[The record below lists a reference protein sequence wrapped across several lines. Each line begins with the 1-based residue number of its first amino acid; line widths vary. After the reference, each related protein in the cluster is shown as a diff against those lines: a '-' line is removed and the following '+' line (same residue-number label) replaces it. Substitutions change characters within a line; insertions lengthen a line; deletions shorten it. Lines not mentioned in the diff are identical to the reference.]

1 MNCLPLLG
9 AIHSATMGRKN
20 KNKKKEGT
28 RKGKASAKQG
38 IGTSGS
44 SAGATVT
51 PSPPSLSLPSKLK
64 RERGTAATTP
74 LPPTFKWDDAQQPKK
89 SVLTPSDGAV
99 FDKCL
104 HKCYRGLSWEDPGS
118 LPNSLHRSFTT
129 AFDELNESGLFLY
142 DVIQPGGQRLSLT
155 MVTRTLIGEP
165 GSTYRYLGL
174 RLFSHPWCD
183 VDEDGNRVTLSK
195 ESQAG
200 SSLTRLG
207 YRPDCV
213 SALIRMGS
221 VNEALIARTD
231 ARLEEE
237 IAPKIPNGLLGS
249 ARYNLTLI
257 NRMEPT
263 SAKKDLKREGIYNL
277 GKTSVSWHKDSGLQD
292 FSSIAVY
299 HSLQDY
305 HGRDGGIG
313 SSNYDDDSKK
323 NKPWRVAVR
332 VASADSKTPALSI
345 PLPSGA
351 LYYLL
356 DDFNHQHEHAVLAGS
371 EMLRYSSTHRV
382 AREGQGTWQYL
393 RDKLKTIG
401 SKLTMFDDQAL
412 SRISSSAERKQL
424 VKFCRNMQ
432 MFLSEIEFDWLRQWY
447 VQGETHASLHPYWHK
462 PIEMLVDT
470 YRELEKFSVR
480 IVALLKKSAKKRV
493 PAISEDLFDV
503 MIEAMEG
510 RNKMRLQWQE
520 RYSDPIFSSL
530 DEGMRPM
537 NCPVLDRTESD
548 PNTEMTEDLEELRR
562 KLRKW
567 RSSWLVRMEASGD
580 GEQADSERRDGFPSA
595 QQEQEQGKRKRG
607 SDNGGAMSSV
617 TSSKGKK
624 IKKACGGGGLTKKE
638 QKRVASNWEKLKMK
652 SRKMK

>member
-1 MNCLPLLG
+1 
-9 AIHSATMGRKN
+9 MGRKN
-20 KNKKKEGT
+20 KNKNKKKKGGT
-28 RKGKASAKQG
+28 IKGEASDKQSQG
-38 IGTSGS
+38 IGTSDS
-44 SAGATVT
+44 SRTDAATCT
-51 PSPPSLSLPSKLK
+51 PKLHPALSLPSKLK

-74 LPPTFKWDDAQQPKK
+74 LPPTWKWDGPEHSKK
-89 SVLTPSDGAV
+89 TVLSPSDGAV
-99 FDKCL
+99 FDRCL
-104 HKCYRGLSWEDPGS
+104 RRCYRGLSWEDPSS
-118 LPNSLHRSFTT
+118 LPSSLHSSFTK
-129 AFDELNESGLFLY
+129 AFDDLNEAGLFLY

-183 VDEDGNRVTLSK
+183 VDEDGNRMTLSD
-195 ESQAG
+195 ESKPG
-200 SSLTRLG
+200 STLARLG

-213 SALIRMGS
+213 SALMRIGS
-221 VNEALIARTD
+221 VNEELIARTD

-237 IAPKIPNGLLGS
+237 IAPKIIPSGLVGS

-305 HGRDGGIG
+305 RGRRDGDVA
-313 SSNYDDDSKK
+313 SSNNDDDSKK

-382 AREGQGTWQYL
+382 AREGQGTWHYL
-393 RDKLKTIG
+393 RDKCKTIC
-401 SKLTMFDDQAL
+401 SKLTAFDDLAL
-412 SRISSSAERKQL
+412 SRISSSAERKKL
-424 VKFCRNMQ
+424 VKFCRIVQ
-432 MFLSEIEFDWLRQWY
+432 LFLSEIESDWLRQWY
-447 VQGETHASLHPYWHK
+447 VQGALHASLHPFWHK
-462 PIEMLVDT
+462 PIEILLDT
-470 YRELEKFSVR
+470 YRELETFSVR
-480 IVALLKKSAKKRV
+480 IVDLLKKSAKKTV
-493 PAISEDLFDV
+493 PAVSEDLFDV

-510 RNKMRLQWQE
+510 RYKMRQQWHE
-520 RYSDPIFSSL
+520 RYRDPIFSSL

-537 NCPVLDRTESD
+537 DCPVLDRTTFD
-548 PNTEMTEDLEELRR
+548 PSTEMTEELEDLRR
-562 KLRKW
+562 RLRKW
-567 RSSWLVRMEASGD
+567 RSSSLLRMETSGIEGGEDSGGRDAS
-580 GEQADSERRDGFPSA
+580 SSK
-595 QQEQEQGKRKRG
+595 QQQQGKRKRADG
-607 SDNGGAMSSV
+607 DDGATPNSS
-617 TSSKGKK
+617 SSKRKKNKK
-624 IKKACGGGGLTKKE
+624 IGGGGLTKKE
-638 QKRVASNWEKLKMK
+638 QKRVASNWEKLKLK
-652 SRKMK
+652 SKKIK

>member
-1 MNCLPLLG
+1 
-9 AIHSATMGRKN
+9 MGNN
-20 KNKKKEGT
+20 KNAA
-28 RKGKASAKQG
+28 RKMKGSRGKASAKQG
-38 IGTSGS
+38 VGS
-44 SAGATVT
+44 DASSNATADAAAPT
-51 PSPPSLSLPSKLK
+51 AAAISLPSKLK

-74 LPPTFKWDDAQQPKK
+74 LPPAWKWDGKDGSGGSHQPKK
-89 SVLTPSDGAV
+89 SVLSPSDGEA

-104 HKCYRGLSWEDPGS
+104 RRCYRGLSWEDPNA
-118 LPNSLHRSFTT
+118 LPSSLHRSFTT
-129 AFDELNESGLFLY
+129 AFDDLNEAGLFLY

-183 VDEDGNRVTLSK
+183 VDEDGNRIVSK
-195 ESQAG
+195 SEPG
-200 SSLTRLG
+200 SSLVRLG

-213 SALIRMGS
+213 SALVRMGS
-221 VNEALIARTD
+221 VNEALIDRTG
-231 ARLEEE
+231 ARLQQE
-237 IAPKIPNGLLGS
+237 IAPKIPNGLVGS

-263 SAKKDLKREGIYNL
+263 SAKKDLKRESIYNM

-305 HGRDGGIG
+305 TGEHGGAG
-313 SSNYDDDSKK
+313 SSDDDNSK
-323 NKPWRVAVR
+323 NKSWRVAVR

-393 RDKLKTIG
+393 RDKCNG
-401 SKLTMFDDQAL
+401 VRSKLAVSFNDQAL
-412 SRISSSAERKQL
+412 SRISSSAERKHL
-424 VKFCRNMQ
+424 VKFCRSVQ
-432 MFLSEIEFDWLRQWY
+432 MILSEIEFDWLRQWY
-447 VQGETHASLHPYWHK
+447 VQGRTHADLHPYWHQ
-462 PIEMLVDT
+462 PIETLLRT
-470 YRELEKFSVR
+470 YRELERFSVT
-480 IVALLKKSAKKRV
+480 IVNMLKKSPKKSV
-493 PAISEDLFDV
+493 PAICEDLFDV
-503 MIEAMEG
+503 MIEAIEE
-510 RNKMRLQWQE
+510 RNKVRLQWHE
-520 RYSDPIFSSL
+520 RYRDPIFSSL
-530 DEGMRPM
+530 DVGMRPM
-537 NCPVLDRTESD
+537 DCPVLDRTERNSD
-548 PNTEMTEDLEELRR
+548 TEMTEDLDNLRR

-567 RSSWLVRMEASGD
+567 RASSSLLHAKNGGGNGD
-580 GEQADSERRDGFPSA
+580 VDSEAMESSSGH
-595 QQEQEQGKRKRG
+595 QGKRKRG
-607 SDNGGAMSSV
+607 NEGDSDRSRSSN
-617 TSSKGKK
+617 SKGGKSKK
-624 IKKACGGGGLTKKE
+624 MGGDGLTGLTKKE

-652 SRKMK
+652 SKTK

>member
-1 MNCLPLLG
+1 
-9 AIHSATMGRKN
+9 MGRRKN

-44 SAGATVT
+44 SAGAAVT
-51 PSPPSLSLPSKLK
+51 QSPAALSLPSKLK
-64 RERGTAATTP
+64 RQRGTAATTP

-104 HKCYRGLSWEDPGS
+104 RKCYRGLSWEDPGS
-118 LPNSLHRSFTT
+118 LPNSLHRSFTS
-129 AFDELNESGLFLY
+129 AFDDLNEAGLFLY

-183 VDEDGNRVTLSK
+183 VDDDGNRITLSK

-200 SSLTRLG
+200 CTLTRLG

-237 IAPKIPNGLLGS
+237 IAPKIPNGLVGS

-305 HGRDGGIG
+305 RGRDGNVG
-313 SSNYDDDSKK
+313 SSNTDDDSKK

-332 VASADSKTPALSI
+332 VASADSTTPALSI

-424 VKFCRNMQ
+424 VKFCRNVQ
-432 MFLSEIEFDWLRQWY
+432 MFLSEIEFDWLRQWC
-447 VQGETHASLHPYWHK
+447 VQGKTHASLHPYWHK
-462 PIEMLVDT
+462 PIEMLLDA
-470 YRELEKFSVR
+470 YRELEKFSVM

-493 PAISEDLFDV
+493 RAISEDLFDV
-503 MIEAMEG
+503 MIEALEG

-520 RYSDPIFSSL
+520 RYRDPIFASL

-548 PNTEMTEDLEELRR
+548 PNTEMTEDLEGLRR

-567 RSSWLVRMEASGD
+567 RSSSLVRMEASGE
-580 GEQADSERRDGFPSA
+580 GEQADSLEGRVGSSSA
-595 QQEQEQGKRKRG
+595 QQQQEQGKRKRD
-607 SDNGGAMSSV
+607 SDNGDAISNANSSRG
-617 TSSKGKK
+617 TKMKK
-624 IKKACGGGGLTKKE
+624 VCGGGLTKKE

-652 SRKMK
+652 SNKMK

>member
-1 MNCLPLLG
+1 
-9 AIHSATMGRKN
+9 MGRKN

-28 RKGKASAKQG
+28 RKGKAPAKQQG
-38 IGTSGS
+38 IAIATSGS
-44 SAGATVT
+44 SAGAAFTQ
-51 PSPPSLSLPSKLK
+51 SSAALSLPSKLK

-89 SVLTPSDGAV
+89 SVLTPSDGAA
-99 FDKCL
+99 FDRCL
-104 HKCYRGLSWEDPGS
+104 RKCYRGLSWEDPGS
-118 LPNSLHRSFTT
+118 LPNSLHRAFTT
-129 AFDELNESGLFLY
+129 AFDDLNDAGLFLY

-183 VDEDGNRVTLSK
+183 VDEDGNRITLSK
-195 ESQAG
+195 SQAG
-200 SSLTRLG
+200 STLTRLG
-207 YRPDCV
+207 YRPGCV
-213 SALIRMGS
+213 PALIRMGS
-221 VNEALIARTD
+221 VNEALISRTD
-231 ARLEEE
+231 ARLEQE
-237 IAPKIPNGLLGS
+237 IAPKIPNGLVGS

-263 SAKKDLKREGIYNL
+263 SAKRDLKREGIYNL

-305 HGRDGGIG
+305 DGRDGDIG
-313 SSNYDDDSKK
+313 SSNNDGDSKK
-323 NKPWRVAVR
+323 FKPWRVAVR
-332 VASADSKTPALSI
+332 VASADSTTPALSI
-345 PLPSGA
+345 PLSSGA

-424 VKFCRNMQ
+424 VKFCRNVQ
-432 MFLSEIEFDWLRQWY
+432 MFLSEVEFDWLRQWY
-447 VQGETHASLHPYWHK
+447 VQGKTHASLHPYWHK
-462 PIEMLVDT
+462 PIEMLLDM

-480 IVALLKKSAKKRV
+480 IVALLKKSAKRIV
-493 PAISEDLFDV
+493 PAVSEDLFDV

-510 RNKMRLQWQE
+510 RNKLRLQWQE
-520 RYSDPIFSSL
+520 RYRDPIFSSL
-530 DEGMRPM
+530 DAGMRPM
-537 NCPVLDRTESD
+537 HCPVLDRTESD

-562 KLRKW
+562 NLRNW
-567 RSSWLVRMEASGD
+567 RSLSLVRMEANGD
-580 GEQADSERRDGFPSA
+580 GEQADLGGGDGLSSA
-595 QQEQEQGKRKRG
+595 QQEQSSKRKRG
-607 SDNGGAMSSV
+607 SDNGGAISSNA
-617 TSSKGKK
+617 TSSKGKTM
-624 IKKACGGGGLTKKE
+624 KKVRVGGLTKKE
-638 QKRVASNWEKLKMK
+638 QKKVASNWEKLKMK
-652 SRKMK
+652 SKKMK